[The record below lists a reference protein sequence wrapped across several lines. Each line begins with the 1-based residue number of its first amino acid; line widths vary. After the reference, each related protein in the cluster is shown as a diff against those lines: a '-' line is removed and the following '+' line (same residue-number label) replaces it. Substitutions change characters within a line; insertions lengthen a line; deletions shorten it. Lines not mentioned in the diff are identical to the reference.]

1 MEAGWTLIFT
11 TTIPYDAEMVK
22 QICTNQDI
30 EAVILNKRDSTY
42 TTFGEIEVYVKE
54 ADREA
59 ALNLIKDFKSWKI

>member
-1 MEAGWTLIFT
+1 MEAGWTLIFMT
-11 TTIPYDAEMVK
+11 AIPYDAEMVK

-54 ADREA
+54 EDREA
-59 ALNLIKDFKSWKI
+59 ALNLIKEFKN